1 MDIVLPWEAF
11 SRFEPAFPDIAARVF
26 LIVMVPVWFYMAW
39 YDMARLK
46 ILNGLV
52 VFVFGVFV
60 VLGPLLLPWQLYL
73 GQIIQAAAMFIFM
86 LILYSAGAMGGG
98 DAKFIA
104 AASPYFMR
112 EDVALILILFTACA
126 LGAFVAHRLSR
137 LAGTDRA
144 TPLWQSWRSGKRF
157 PLGYALG
164 GVVTGY
170 LALAAF

>member
-1 MDIVLPWEAF
+1 MAPWEVF
-11 SRFEPAFPDIAARVF
+11 SRFEPSYPDGAALTF

-52 VFVFGVFV
+52 LFVFGVFL
-60 VLGPLLLPWQLYL
+60 VLGPFVLPWPLYF
-73 GQIIQAAAMFIFM
+73 GQILQALIVLAIM
-86 LILYSAGAMGGG
+86 LVLYMAGAMGGG

-104 AASPYFMR
+104 AAAPYFMR
-112 EDVALILILFTACA
+112 EDLILVVILFSACGLA
-126 LGAFVAHRLSR
+126 AFVAHRLS
-137 LAGTDRA
+137 LIAGADRSV
-144 TPLWQSWRSGKRF
+144 PLWQSWRSGKRF

-164 GVVTGY
+164 GVVSFY

>member
-1 MDIVLPWEAF
+1 MEFIPPWEVF
-11 SRFEPAFPDIAARVF
+11 SRFEPAYPDRAALVF

-52 VFVFGVFV
+52 LFVLGVFIF
-60 VLGPLLLPWQLYL
+60 LGPLVLPWPVYL
-73 GQIIQAAAMFIFM
+73 GQILQGAAV
-86 LILYSAGAMGGG
+86 LGVCLVLYVAGTMGGG

-112 EDVALILILFTACA
+112 EDALLIVILFTACGV
-126 LGAFVAHRLSR
+126 GAFVAHRMSLI
-137 LAGTDRA
+137 LGADRA
-144 TPLWQSWRSGKRF
+144 VPLWASWRSGRRF

-164 GVVTGY
+164 GVVSAY
-170 LALAAF
+170 LAIAAF

>member
-11 SRFEPAFPDIAARVF
+11 SRFEPAFPDTAARVF

-52 VFVFGVFV
+52 IFVFATFL
-60 VLGPLLLPWQLYL
+60 VLGAVLLPWQVYF
-73 GQIIQAAAMFIFM
+73 GQIVQSAAMLLIM
-86 LILYSAGAMGGG
+86 LVLYSAGAMGGG

-112 EDVALILILFTACA
+112 EDLALVLILFVSCA
-126 LGAFVAHRLSR
+126 LGAFAAHRLS
-137 LAGTDRA
+137 LLVGTDRA

-164 GVVTGY
+164 GVVSAY